1 VFRECHPPARRTEHT
16 RDNARQV
23 ADDED
28 LTTYAR
34 IRNAALELFATR
46 GATRTTIRE
55 VAGAAGVS
63 PGLVQHHFGTKAG
76 LREAVDRFVLEDAQG
91 VLTDLPE
98 EPDQR
103 SAQFGAR
110 MAAIARERPAGILYF
125 ARLVSEGDE
134 VGLRMFEALVGAGV
148 PELREMEKQ
157 GQLAPGLDL
166 EWAAMHVVM
175 FNLASFLFE
184 PAITRTLGEPLV
196 SEDGLA
202 RWNAA
207 ATQLLTRAIVR

>member
-1 VFRECHPPARRTEHT
+1 MQAYRKRYERIVARIPDVT
-16 RDNARQV
+16 DV
-23 ADDED
+23 DD

-34 IRNAALELFATR
+34 IRNAALELFAAR
-46 GATRTTIRE
+46 GPARTTISE
-55 VAGAAGVS
+55 VASAAGVS
-63 PGLVQHHFGTKAG
+63 PGLVQHHFGTKAR
-76 LREAVDRFVLEDAQG
+76 LRDAVNEFVLTDAQS

-98 EPDQR
+98 DPEQR

-110 MAAIARERPAGILYF
+110 MAAIARERPFGILYF

-134 VGLRMFEALVGAGV
+134 VGLAMFQALVESGV
-148 PELREMEKQ
+148 PELKEMEKQ

-184 PAITRTLGEPLV
+184 PAVTRTLGEPLV
-196 SEDGLA
+196 SKHGLE

>member
-1 VFRECHPPARRTEHT
+1 VTDP
-16 RDNARQV
+16 
-23 ADDED
+23 ED
-28 LTTYAR
+28 LTTTAR

-46 GATRTTIRE
+46 GAKATTIRE
-55 VAGAAGVS
+55 VASAAGVS

-76 LREAVDRFVLEDAQG
+76 LQQAVNEFIFADARS

-98 EPDQR
+98 DVGER
-103 SAQFGAR
+103 SAQFAAR
-110 MAAIARERPAGILYF
+110 MAAVARERPAAILYF

-134 VGLRMFEALVGAGV
+134 VGLAMFQGLVGAGV
-148 PELREMEKQ
+148 EELREMERAKQ
-157 GQLAPGLDL
+157 LPPGLDL

-184 PAITRTLGEPLV
+184 PAVSNALGEPFV
-196 SEDGLA
+196 SEHGLA

-207 ATQLLTRAIVR
+207 ATQLLTRAIIR